1 MFRPTLVQSRRHQW
15 IIWVIALPF
24 VFSAL
29 GTTDTV
35 AQRSGISPE
44 GREIIDNMSREERRE
59 FRSMSRRDRRA
70 FIEDLLER
78 RSKNTEKK
86 DTPPTQNF
94 KKLEGF
100 VLPGTISPEIRT
112 MVGKSRRGERDKAV
126 EIQKKRGAIETGLKA
141 KFIGGADCPEIDS
154 EQWAIDY
161 SYKRPW
167 PALHKGVDI
176 PQPRRTPIRA
186 VAEGTVIGKFE
197 NQGNRKGI
205 EIMLRHTPAETGLP
219 FWTYSQYTHLLAMS
233 PLPLGAK
240 VAVGQ
245 EIGKTSNTGKMGR
258 RIRRDALHFSIVYSA
273 RPEWS
278 NNGKVIIP
286 KASYWMDPNAFYRTS
301 PPYDSQ
307 SLSKLPDDQKNVPV
321 SYMKPDGSFVPP
333 KTKRIW
339 PYPCE

>member
-1 MFRPTLVQSRRHQW
+1 MFRSTLVRLRRRHW
-15 IIWVIALPF
+15 IIWAFGVSLA
-24 VFSAL
+24 FSVL
-29 GTTDTV
+29 GATESLG
-35 AQRSGISPE
+35 QRSGISSE
-44 GREIIDNMSREERRE
+44 GRAIIDTMSGEARRE

-70 FIEDLLER
+70 FIEDLLKK
-78 RSKNTEKK
+78 RSKDTVKK
-86 DTPPTQNF
+86 DTTPAQNF
-94 KKLEGF
+94 EKLEGF
-100 VLPGTISPEIRT
+100 VPPGEISSEIRT

-176 PQPRRTPIRA
+176 PQPRGTPIRA

-219 FWTYSQYTHLLAMS
+219 FWIYSQYTHLREMS

-240 VAVGQ
+240 VTVGQ

-258 RIRRDALHFSIVYSA
+258 RIRRDALHFSIVYSV

-286 KASYWMDPNAFYRTS
+286 KASYWMDPNAFYRAS

-307 SLSKLPDDQKNVPV
+307 SLAKLPDDQKNVPTP
-321 SYMKPDGSFVPP
+321 YMKPDGSLVPP
-333 KTKRIW
+333 QTKRIW